1 MDNKLEKL
9 EITRRLKIFEEFS
22 RVDKYYSI
30 AGMGAYLGIA
40 LVMFG
45 EKVVNE
51 MPLLVFNTVMVGC
64 STFAFTKYK
73 KSQLNKQLAELEN
86 ERKENYKI

>member
-1 MDNKLEKL
+1 MDNKLKKL
-9 EITRRLKIFEEFS
+9 EITRRLKIIEEFS
-22 RVDKYYSI
+22 RADKYYSI
-30 AGMGAYLGIA
+30 AGMGAYLGIV

-64 STFAFTKYK
+64 STFALTKYK